1 MGNTPTS
8 DHHLVVEL
16 FVVLKILWTFNLL
29 LFNLMFGFTGQNRK
43 RKKNPDWTVLVLVSQ
58 ITDHLF

>member
-43 RKKNPDWTVLVLVSQ
+43 KNPDWTVLVLVSQ